1 MSERAGTQEQIS
13 SSRSALV
20 FDGRR
25 VIPSTVA
32 MRKREGQKA
41 TEEGGKKSGRRLE
54 VLGFYGYLA
63 NYKSTF
69 YPAMVALFLTALLS
83 LAFPFFLSHLIG
95 GVNFGNAEELDIA
108 RVKEGI
114 NRTVLIL
121 IAVLAVQAVISYWR
135 VRGFIKAGESALND
149 IRRDVFNHLLRLPM
163 AFFENNRA
171 GELSSRV
178 AADLT
183 VLRETLLTTVPQMI
197 RQTVILIGG
206 LVFIFICSWKLSLFM
221 LAVIPAVVLAVA
233 FFGRKVRGY
242 SKDAQNSLA
251 ASSVVIEESTQGI
264 AEVKSFGNEVFEEAR
279 HEESLTEYLTV
290 VLKGARVRA
299 AFIAFIIFVMFGT
312 ISLVAWYGAGLLTTG
327 EISQRQFVAF
337 ILFSVFVGASLGSFP
352 EIVSQIQKANGA
364 TERLREILD
373 ETGEF
378 VGGEADAATVISG
391 ELAAKGL
398 TFAYP
403 SRPDVQVLKGLDFT
417 IAAGEKVAFV
427 GPSGGGKSTLFA
439 LLQRFHEVSEGTL
452 SLDGRPVADWPLA
465 ELRASLAVVPQ
476 DVHLFGGTIGENIA
490 YGRPGSSQEAI
501 ESAAKEANAAAFI
514 QEFPEGYETLVGP
527 RGVRL
532 SGGQRQRIAI
542 ARAILADPKI
552 LLLDEATSALDSE
565 SERLVQEALEKLMV
579 GRTSLI
585 IAHRLGTVRGC
596 DQIHVLGNGRILE
609 SGTHDELL
617 AADGTY
623 RLLAETQLL

>member
-1 MSERAGTQEQIS
+1 
-13 SSRSALV
+13 
-20 FDGRR
+20 
-25 VIPSTVA
+25 
-32 MRKREGQKA
+32 
-41 TEEGGKKSGRRLE
+41 
-54 VLGFYGYLA
+54 LGFYGYLA
-63 NYKSTF
+63 NYKATF
-69 YPAMVALFLTALLS
+69 YPAVVALFLTALLS

-95 GVNFGNAEELDIA
+95 GVDLANAENLDVD
-108 RVKEGI
+108 RVQEGI

-121 IAVLAVQAVISYWR
+121 IGVLALQACISYWR

-149 IRRDVFNHLLRLPM
+149 IRRDVFNHLLHLPM
-163 AFFENNRA
+163 AFFENSRA

-178 AADLT
+178 AADLA

-197 RQTVILIGG
+197 RQTVILVGG

-242 SKDAQNSLA
+242 SKDAQTSLA
-251 ASSVVIEESTQGI
+251 ASSVIIEESTQGI
-264 AEVKSFGNEVFEEAR
+264 AEVKSFGNEAFEEER
-279 HEESLTEYLTV
+279 HEESLSDYLAV

-312 ISLVAWYGAGLLTTG
+312 ISVVAWFGAGLLVDG
-327 EISQRQFVAF
+327 EITQRQFVAF
-337 ILFSVFVGASLGSFP
+337 VLFSVFVGASLGSFP

-373 ETGEF
+373 EKCEPDQGAGEGL
-378 VGGEADAATVISG
+378 VEGAVS
-391 ELAAKGL
+391 AKKL
-398 TFAYP
+398 KFAYP
-403 SRPDVQVLKGLDFT
+403 SRPDVEVLKGLDFS
-417 IAAGEKVAFV
+417 ISAGQKVAFV

-439 LLQRFHEVSEGTL
+439 LLQRFHDVSEGKL
-452 SLDGRPVADWPLA
+452 AVDGKSVADWPLTT
-465 ELRASLAVVPQ
+465 LRAGIAVVPQ
-476 DVHLFGGTIGENIA
+476 DVHLFGGTIAENIS
-490 YGRPGSSQEAI
+490 YGKPGSSQQEIAR
-501 ESAAKEANAAAFI
+501 AAREANAARFI
-514 QEFPEGYETLVGP
+514 EEFPDGYETVVGP

-552 LLLDEATSALDSE
+552 LMLDEATSALDSE
-565 SERLVQEALEKLMV
+565 SERLVQEALERLME

-596 DQIHVLGNGRILE
+596 DCIHVLANGKILE